1 MSPSDIAEQTLA
13 AVGDDANAE
22 AVVTAGRTALTR
34 FANSFIHQNITQDT
48 ANVELRVEVD
58 GRVSSSS
65 ATAADPD
72 ALTRLARTTVESAR
86 LQPVDE
92 EWPGLTE
99 PVEVPAVDHYDE
111 ETAASTPDQ
120 RATMVGDFI
129 DTGERAAGYLAT
141 EGATVV
147 YANTNGHS
155 AEGRF
160 TRAIL
165 DGIHQTPSS
174 AGSAHAAS
182 ARIADID
189 AEAAGA
195 IALDRAQRASGAFD
209 LKPGEYEVVLS
220 PECVG
225 TILIFLAVYGFNAR
239 AHQEGQSCL
248 RLGEQQF
255 HQRVNIFDDATD
267 PRALGVGFDLEGT
280 PKSRVEFVSAGVS
293 SALAH
298 NRRTAG
304 KAGVASTGHAIPFP
318 FPIGPVPINL
328 FLEGGDEP
336 VEDMIAS
343 VERGLY
349 VSTFNYCRVLDPK
362 TLAVT
367 GLTRNGTFMIENGRI
382 TGAVTN
388 LRFTQSFVAALQNVE
403 GIGNDGR
410 FADSEFGPGFVH
422 VPSLRLASWNFTGG
436 ASG

>member
-1 MSPSDIAEQTLA
+1 MNPSEIAEQTLA
-13 AVGDDANAE
+13 AVGDDVNAE
-22 AVVTAGRTALTR
+22 VVATAGRTALTR

-48 ANVELRVEVD
+48 ATVELRVEVD
-58 GRVSSSS
+58 GRVSASS

-72 ALTRLARTTVESAR
+72 TLARLAQTTVESAR

-99 PVEVPAVDHYDE
+99 PVDVPAVDHYDGV
-111 ETAASTPDQ
+111 TAASTPDQ

-129 DTGERAAGYLAT
+129 GSGERAAGYLTT
-141 EGATVV
+141 EEASVV

-155 AEGRF
+155 AQGRF

-165 DGIHQTPSS
+165 DGIHQTPTS
-174 AGSAHAAS
+174 AGSAHSAS
-182 ARIADID
+182 SRIADID
-189 AEAAGA
+189 AESAGGL
-195 IALDRAQRASGAFD
+195 ALDRARRSSEPFD

-225 TILIFLAVYGFNAR
+225 TVLIFLAVYGFNAR

-248 RLGEQQF
+248 RLGQKQF
-255 HQRVNIFDDATD
+255 HPSVHIYDDATD

-280 PKSRVEFVSAGVS
+280 PKSRIEFVRSGVS

-304 KAGVASTGHAIPFP
+304 KAGAVSTGHAIPFP
-318 FPIGPVPINL
+318 VPIGPVPINL
-328 FLEGGDEP
+328 FLEGGNQP

-362 TLAVT
+362 SLAVT
-367 GLTRNGTFMIENGRI
+367 GLTRNGTFLIENGRI

-388 LRFTQSFVAALQNVE
+388 LRFTQSFVTALQEVE
-403 GIGNDGR
+403 GIAGDAR

-422 VPSLRLASWNFTGG
+422 VPSLHLASWNFTGG